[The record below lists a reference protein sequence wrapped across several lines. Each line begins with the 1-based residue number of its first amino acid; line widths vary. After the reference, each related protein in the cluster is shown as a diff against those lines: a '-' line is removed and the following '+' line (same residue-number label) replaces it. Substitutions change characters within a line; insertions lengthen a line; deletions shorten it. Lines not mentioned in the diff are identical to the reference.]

1 MSAEVIQKPKQHADA
16 PPAQSKL
23 VGAHF
28 VTSIPFA
35 NETLHVATAGG
46 NPNADLVVPARLQA
60 DGTPTPIS
68 GNERSD
74 GLLVRKAV
82 HDRLNGGRVLLVQCF
97 VPWGNV
103 RGLVYAEP
111 EVSKG

>member
-1 MSAEVIQKPKQHADA
+1 MSAEVVKSTSTTRPDVVA
-16 PPAQSKL
+16 AQTKL

-28 VTSIPFA
+28 VASIPFA
-35 NETLHVATAGG
+35 NESLHVATAGG
-46 NPNADLVVPARLQA
+46 NPNADLIAPARLLA
-60 DGTPTPIS
+60 DGTAQPIS

-82 HDRLNGGRVLLVQCF
+82 HDRLNGGRPVVTQCF
-97 VPWGNV
+97 VPWSNV

-111 EVSKG
+111 T